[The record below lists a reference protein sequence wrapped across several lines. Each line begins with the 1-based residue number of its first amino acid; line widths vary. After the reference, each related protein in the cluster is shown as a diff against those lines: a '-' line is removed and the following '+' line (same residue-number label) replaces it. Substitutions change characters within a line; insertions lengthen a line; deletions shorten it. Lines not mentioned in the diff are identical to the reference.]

1 MFGQVEQLFLKSI
14 NKEDHSDEIMTVES
28 IFRGDYD
35 HDSLITELQLLPA
48 IFDDCEPVNF
58 GDIVKGIQLLSR
70 EKRKLIRNVVLIA
83 RLVLTNG
90 ATSATSER
98 SFSTLRRL
106 KTWLRSTMNQK
117 RFNSLNENPD
127 IVDKMSLIDV
137 ANELVLLYPSG
148 LNILGKLTDKDLS

>member
-58 GDIVKGIQLLSR
+58 GDIAKGIQLLSR

-83 RLVLTNG
+83 RLALTNV
-90 ATSATSER
+90 AT
-98 SFSTLRRL
+98 
-106 KTWLRSTMNQK
+106 
-117 RFNSLNENPD
+117 
-127 IVDKMSLIDV
+127 
-137 ANELVLLYPSG
+137 
-148 LNILGKLTDKDLS
+148 